1 MKDRLK
7 ISFIILCLLAM
18 TNCAY
23 CEDNNEKDLDIGK
36 SIFKK
41 EKKAKKIKVKSENT
55 KKQYKI
61 NEKVIQ
67 EYSG

>member
-41 EKKAKKIKVKSENT
+41 EKKAKKIKVKPETPKNNIKLM
-55 KKQYKI
+55 KK
-61 NEKVIQ
+61 
-67 EYSG
+67 